1 MKGSRTK
8 MRAEFWKVSYERI
21 SLRAY
26 TEHGHK
32 DLRTVTRD
40 RCFIDT
46 PPRVPEAALT
56 TIVGSALVEF
66 AGKSGNR

>member
-32 DLRTVTRD
+32 DVRTVTRD